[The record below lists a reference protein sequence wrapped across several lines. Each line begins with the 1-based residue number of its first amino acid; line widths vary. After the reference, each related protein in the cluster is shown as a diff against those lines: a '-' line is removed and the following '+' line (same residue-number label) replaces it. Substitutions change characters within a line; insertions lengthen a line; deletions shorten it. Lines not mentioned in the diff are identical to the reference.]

1 MSKQATLATCIA
13 RMYEGG
19 KLENSGT
26 PPGTIKK
33 PSPTLI
39 GSLSN
44 VEVKLNA
51 LEGKVEQIERVQTEV
66 LQKLSSL
73 CHGMESLE
81 KSLMQCKTSTQ
92 ESNLI
97 KNVQR
102 EGNKD
107 LLLTEV
113 RSLCGETVD
122 LLHNLKQESLQQR
135 SKIECMESSL
145 SSLDKVLG
153 YVRDT
158 FRNSKIVEFIL
169 NGVVPWRRQGL
180 LDAVKVEKTQPD
192 GNSIKQNLYHQS
204 TQTSEEVKEVLAAEP
219 EVTVPTVPKLPSPD
233 AQTEP
238 NEPRLSAEV
247 SSKALRKAK
256 EVTVKSREPTRVQ
269 TFSPKAQLETEKTKV
284 HDGPKQ
290 ETNSS
295 AGVPANIKKHATVT
309 TAKVEDVT
317 EPKRALEQADVS
329 QAGEQTA
336 LQPTVPKR
344 QQQAELK
351 VEIPQKQAEVQ
362 HAGEK
367 PLLKP
372 AVLAQQQVELDVDV
386 PQKQADVPQNGETP
400 LLKPAV
406 LTQQQVKPDVD
417 VPQKQAEVPQAG
429 ETPLLKPA
437 VLAQQQVEQ
446 KLEAPQKQSDVS
458 RVGKEPLL
466 KLAVSERRPQEPKEP
481 VKTNAG
487 HTSQP
492 KETVDILPP
501 LTEHDECTAD
511 SEPAVE
517 RNQTNTVDRILEF
530 DIVKDCG
537 ATSVQTAEDA
547 KEGLPRKAES
557 HILIID
563 DCPPLPAPFEH
574 RIVSAKQVP
583 MSTYYEVSPCEL
595 LGGGRFGQVHK
606 CAELSSGLMLAA
618 KMIKV
623 RGMKERD
630 EVKNEIGVMNQLN
643 HVNLIQL
650 YDAFESRTNLTL
662 IMEYV
667 EGGELFERIVDEN
680 YQLTELD
687 TIVFT
692 KQICEGVQYLH
703 QQYILHLDLKPENI
717 LCVNTTGNQ
726 IKIIDFGLARKYRPR
741 EKLKVNFGTPEF
753 LAPEVVNYD
762 FVSFPTDM
770 WSVGVITYML
780 LSGLS
785 PFLGD
790 NDAETMNNILHANWD
805 FDAES
810 FENVSEEAKDF
821 ISRLLVP
828 AKCSR
833 LSASGCTKHSWLN
846 NLEDKAKM
854 YKVRLK
860 SRMRLKR
867 YLVAHR
873 QWKKH
878 FFAVAAANRLKS
890 FQQNRSVST
899 PN

>member
-1 MSKQATLATCIA
+1 MSKQETLASCIA

-26 PPGTIKK
+26 PSGTVKK
-33 PSPTLI
+33 PRPALI
-39 GSLSN
+39 GNLSN
-44 VEVKLNA
+44 VEVKLNV
-51 LEGKVEQIERVQTEV
+51 LEGKVEQIECVQKEV

-73 CHGMESLE
+73 CQGMESLE
-81 KSLMQCKTSTQ
+81 KCLMQHKPGAQ

-97 KNVQR
+97 KNGQWDTT
-102 EGNKD
+102 NKHP
-107 LLLTEV
+107 LLTEV

-122 LLHNLKQESLQQR
+122 LLHDLKQESQQQR
-135 SKIECMESSL
+135 KKIEGIESSL
-145 SSLDKVLG
+145 STLDKVLR
-153 YVRDT
+153 YVGDA

-169 NGVVPWRRQGL
+169 NGVVPWRKQGL
-180 LDAVKVEKTQPD
+180 LETVKEEKNKPD
-192 GNSIKQNLYHQS
+192 GNIVKHKDRS
-204 TQTSEEVKEVLAAEP
+204 TQTSEEVKEGFSAEFNQP
-219 EVTVPTVPKLPSPD
+219 KVTIPIVPKLPFPD
-233 AQTEP
+233 ALTKP
-238 NEPRLSAEV
+238 NESILLVSKEV
-247 SSKALRKAK
+247 SNKALRKAK
-256 EVTVKSREPTRVQ
+256 EVTAKSREPARVQ
-269 TFSPKAQLETEKTKV
+269 TFAPEDLEAEKSEV
-284 HDGPKQ
+284 HDVPKQ

-295 AGVPANIKKHATVT
+295 DAAQTNIKCVNVT
-309 TAKVEDVT
+309 AAKVEEDVVQP
-317 EPKRALEQADVS
+317 ERALKQVEGSQVGKVTGGKKTALGQEVTLKAEVLQGQPEVS
-329 QAGEQTA
+329 QVAEETSLKSTEL
-336 LQPTVPKR
+336 LQQVKQLEINIEVPHKH
-344 QQQAELK
+344 AEISQVSK
-351 VEIPQKQAEVQ
+351 EV
-362 HAGEK
+362 
-367 PLLKP
+367 LLKP
-372 AVLAQQQVELDVDV
+372 ETLEQQQQPVQMVRE
-386 PQKQADVPQNGETP
+386 PQKPQQCT
-400 LLKPAV
+400 
-406 LTQQQVKPDVD
+406 
-417 VPQKQAEVPQAG
+417 
-429 ETPLLKPA
+429 
-437 VLAQQQVEQ
+437 
-446 KLEAPQKQSDVS
+446 
-458 RVGKEPLL
+458 
-466 KLAVSERRPQEPKEP
+466 KEP
-481 VKTNAG
+481 VIEDAKAI
-487 HTSQP
+487 SQH
-492 KETVDILPP
+492 KETAEMLTPLPK
-501 LTEHDECTAD
+501 HDERTPDFESAIKRD
-511 SEPAVE
+511 
-517 RNQTNTVDRILEF
+517 QTTTDERILESN
-530 DIVKDCG
+530 IVKNCADPI
-537 ATSVQTAEDA
+537 SQTTVPVKEEDTNSRP
-547 KEGLPRKAES
+547 LSKAES
-557 HILIID
+557 HSLIID

-574 RIVSAKQVP
+574 RIVCAKQVA
-583 MSTYYEVSPCEL
+583 MSTYYTVSPSEL

-606 CAELSSGLMLAA
+606 CAELSSGLTLAA

-667 EGGELFERIVDEN
+667 EGGELFERIIDEN

-687 TIVFT
+687 AIVFT

-785 PFLGD
+785 PFMGD
-790 NDAETMNNILHANWD
+790 NDAETMNNILHAKWD
-805 FDAES
+805 FDAEA

-833 LSASGCTKHSWLN
+833 LSASGCMKHSWLN

-860 SRMRLKR
+860 SQMRLQR
-867 YLVAHR
+867 YIVAHR

-878 FFAVAAANRLKS
+878 FYAVAAANRLKR